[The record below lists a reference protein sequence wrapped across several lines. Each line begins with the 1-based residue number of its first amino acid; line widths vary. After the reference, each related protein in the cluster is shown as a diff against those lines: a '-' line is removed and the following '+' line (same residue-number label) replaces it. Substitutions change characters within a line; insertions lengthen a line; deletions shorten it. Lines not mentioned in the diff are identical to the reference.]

1 MGVQHENSTQFND
14 IIECLESPEE
24 KNVYFD
30 REKLAKLTAFI
41 ERQIRENE
49 KMLYLAT
56 ESLPQ
61 NVA

>member
-30 REKLAKLTAFI
+30 KEKLAKLTAFI

-56 ESLPQ
+56 ENVPQSL
-61 NVA
+61 A